1 MKKLLIR
8 ATLPLFFCILI
19 LLSAFSPHPRANAFL
34 LTEKNTLTASAE
46 TSSAS
51 SAYSSYPTA
60 GDYACIL
67 SDDTFLYSTADGRK
81 GLFLLPKSYYVR
93 LIEYRSDYC
102 KVEYQRN
109 ESDAQ
114 RVVGYAK
121 TEELTFVD
129 YVPVRPYLYYVFDV
143 TYTIEDAETDDSSFL
158 TQITLS
164 CVYYGDYRVG
174 SELYCYVLR
183 GDEFGYIPK
192 PYGVS
197 FEKNTEYEDYFA
209 SLNPPEPEKPDPSTD
224 KNAASPTQI
233 AILIAI
239 CLLVPVLAAMILKP
253 PRRPLYETEE

>member
-1 MKKLLIR
+1 MKKLFVR
-8 ATLPLFFCILI
+8 ATLPLFLCTLI
-19 LLSAFSPHPRANAFL
+19 LLSAFSPHPRANAFPL
-34 LTEKNTLTASAE
+34 AVKTAFAASAE
-46 TSSAS
+46 TPPP
-51 SAYSSYPTA
+51 YPSYPAA
-60 GDYACIL
+60 GDYACVL
-67 SDDTFLYSTADGRK
+67 SGDTFLYSAADGRK

-93 LIEYRSDYC
+93 LIEYGSDYC

-109 ESDAQ
+109 ESDAK

-121 TEELTFVD
+121 TAELTFVD

-143 TYTIEDAETDDSSFL
+143 TYTIEDAETEDSSFL

-192 PYGVS
+192 PLGVS
-197 FEKNTEYEDYFA
+197 YEKNTEYEDYLA
-209 SLNPPEPEKPDPSTD
+209 SLTPPQPEKPEPSVD
-224 KNAASPTQI
+224 ENAASPTQI

>member
-1 MKKLLIR
+1 M
-8 ATLPLFFCILI
+8 PFFLCIVF
-19 LLSAFSPHPRANAFL
+19 LLSSFSLYLSVNAFWL
-34 LTEKNTLTASAE
+34 SPNSSITATADD
-46 TSSAS
+46 SSTY
-51 SAYSSYPTA
+51 YSTPNA

-67 SDDTFLYSTADGRK
+67 SDDVFLYSTADGRK
-81 GLFLLPKSYYVR
+81 GLFLLPQSYYVR
-93 LIEYRSDYC
+93 LIEYHYDYC

-121 TEELTFVD
+121 TEELTFID

-143 TYTIEDAETDDSSFL
+143 TYTIENAEPSNSSFL
-158 TQITLS
+158 TEITLS

-192 PYGVS
+192 PTGLSYD
-197 FEKNTEYEDYFA
+197 KNTEYADYLA
-209 SLNPPEPEKPDPSTD
+209 SLTPPPTEEPEPSPSESTVT
-224 KNAASPTQI
+224 PMQI

-239 CLLVPVLAAMILKP
+239 CLLVPVLAAFILKP
-253 PRRPLYETEE
+253 PRRPSYEIED